1 MSRRACY
8 PRPDFRRETWMSLN
22 GAWRFSFGDEEKD
35 RMSQPPTLA
44 QMPLTI
50 EVPYVYQCELSGIGQ
65 TESHDVVWYGKT
77 FRLPDCFDER
87 THLIFGAVDWHCDLF
102 VNGRYAGSHDG
113 GYTPFRTDITPFLR
127 ADGEQELILR
137 VEDTLRCDQLR
148 GKQSWEEEPSRCW
161 YTPSTGIWQS
171 VWLERVSDN
180 PIQSIHITPNLPQ
193 SEIRCEIS
201 LNKPPKKDGQFII
214 DVQYQG
220 HPVAALTYKTKQMNV
235 DLSVPIQPEDYID
248 EIHYWTP
255 EHPNLYDVTVSY
267 ASDGQTDQVFTYFG
281 FRDVCTRD
289 GKTLLNHRPIYQR
302 LILHQGYYDGGLL
315 TADTDERY
323 RTDLQTIKDMGFNG
337 VRMHQKIEDPLF
349 YYWADKIGLLVWGEL
364 PSCYEFSELAMRR
377 SFESMREFIQRDYNH
392 PSIVCWVPL
401 NESWGVRNIE
411 KNAAQQRYAV
421 SLYHFIKAMDST
433 RWVSTNDGW
442 EQVTTDFCTIHDYSF
457 DGKALSSR
465 WDDLDALLQSAAQDR
480 MIFASGYQYTGQP
493 ILLTEFGGVAF
504 KTNQSKKDW
513 GYCAIEKN
521 EASYIRRLT
530 SLFSYIKTNRRI
542 QGYCYTQF
550 TDVMQE
556 TNGLL
561 SIRREPKIAI
571 DAIRAILFGTDDS
584 EPLSP
589 VP

>member
-1 MSRRACY
+1 
-8 PRPDFRRETWMSLN
+8 
-22 GAWRFSFGDEEKD
+22 
-35 RMSQPPTLA
+35 
-44 QMPLTI
+44 
-50 EVPYVYQCELSGIGQ
+50 
-65 TESHDVVWYGKT
+65 
-77 FRLPDCFDER
+77 
-87 THLIFGAVDWHCDLF
+87 
-102 VNGRYAGSHDG
+102 
-113 GYTPFRTDITPFLR
+113 
-127 ADGEQELILR
+127 
-137 VEDTLRCDQLR
+137 
-148 GKQSWEEEPSRCW
+148 
-161 YTPSTGIWQS
+161 
-171 VWLERVSDN
+171 
-180 PIQSIHITPNLPQ
+180 
-193 SEIRCEIS
+193 
-201 LNKPPKKDGQFII
+201 
-214 DVQYQG
+214 
-220 HPVAALTYKTKQMNV
+220 
-235 DLSVPIQPEDYID
+235 
-248 EIHYWTP
+248 
-255 EHPNLYDVTVSY
+255 
-267 ASDGQTDQVFTYFG
+267 
-281 FRDVCTRD
+281 
-289 GKTLLNHRPIYQR
+289 
-302 LILHQGYYDGGLL
+302 
-315 TADTDERY
+315 
-323 RTDLQTIKDMGFNG
+323 MGFNG

-411 KNAAQQRYAV
+411 QNAAQ
-421 SLYHFIKAMDST
+421 H
-433 RWVSTNDGW
+433 
-442 EQVTTDFCTIHDYSF
+442 
-457 DGKALSSR
+457 R

-504 KTNQSKKDW
+504 KTNQSEKDW

-571 DAIRAILFGTDDS
+571 DVIRAILFGTDDS
-584 EPLSP
+584 EPISP